1 MPEPNGDLY
10 RQKLNRINDAVH
22 LKKPDRV
29 PIILEFGYFVARYAG
44 ITYQDLI
51 YDPLKCAAAYR
62 KTVADFSP
70 DAFHCIP
77 FDSGPAMEAIDSLT
91 IKWPGHGLGSNQ
103 SHQYVEGEFM
113 LADEYDVFL
122 EDPTGFLLKTY
133 LPRICGAL
141 SSFEMFPDMLS
152 LMGPA
157 RGIISPAIATPEF
170 IAACQAV
177 YKTAKRNTEWGEV
190 WMDFVEE
197 IESAGNP
204 AITLVGFGQAPF
216 DFFSDHLR
224 GMRGIM
230 LDMYRRPDKLL
241 AAMERVL
248 PIILRKIKS
257 FSTTSGNKLVF
268 MGPHRGSDGF
278 MSLQQFEK
286 FYWPGLRA
294 TILALIEVGFTPYV
308 FWEGDYTSRLPY
320 LLEIPPGKIICRL
333 DRTDIYKAKKVLGGH
348 HCIAGGM
355 LPSLLQTCSVQQ
367 VKDECVRLIET
378 IGSDGGFIMGSSCPL
393 DEAKSENVKAM
404 VEATRQYGTRRQG
417 DIS

>member
-1 MPEPNGDLY
+1 MSQSHKDLY
-10 RQKLNRINDAVH
+10 QQKLNRIDDAVR

-29 PIILEFGYFVARYAG
+29 PVILEFGYFVARYAG

-51 YDPLKCAAAYR
+51 YDPLKCVAAYR
-62 KTVADFSP
+62 KTVGDFAP

-91 IKWPGHGLGSNQ
+91 VKWPGHGIGANH

-113 LADEYDVFL
+113 LADEYDAFL
-122 EDPTGFLLKTY
+122 EDPTGFLLRSY
-133 LPRICGAL
+133 LPRICGTL
-141 SSFEMFPDMLS
+141 GSFKDFPDILS

-157 RGIISPAIATPEF
+157 RGIISSAVATPEF
-170 IAACQAV
+170 VAACQAI
-177 YKTAKRNTEWGEV
+177 YRTARKGMEWSAV
-190 WMDFVEE
+190 WRDFVEE

-204 AITLVGFGQAPF
+204 AITLVGFGQAPY

-230 LDMYRRPDKLL
+230 LDMYRQPDKLL

-248 PIILRKIKS
+248 PIILRKIKDLS
-257 FSTTSGNKLVF
+257 KTSGNKLVF

-278 MSLQQFEK
+278 MSLHQFEK
-286 FYWPGLRA
+286 FYWPGLKA
-294 TILALIEVGFTPYV
+294 TILALIDAGFTPYV

-333 DRTDIYKAKKVLGGH
+333 DRTDIYKAQKALGRH
-348 HCIAGGM
+348 QCIAGGM
-355 LPSLLQTCSVQQ
+355 LPSLLQTGTVQQ
-367 VKDECVRLIET
+367 IKDECAKLIEV
-378 IGSDGGFIMGSSCPL
+378 IGKDGGFIMGSSCPL
-393 DEAKSENVKAM
+393 DEAKIENVKAM
-404 VEATRQYGTRRQG
+404 VEVTRQYGT
-417 DIS
+417 

>member
-141 SSFEMFPDMLS
+141 SSFETFPDMLS

-177 YKTAKRNTEWGEV
+177 YMTAKRNTEWGAV

-257 FSTTSGNKLVF
+257 LSTTSGNKLVF

>member
-1 MPEPNGDLY
+1 MPESNKNVY
-10 RQKLNRINDAVH
+10 QQKLNRIEDAVH
-22 LKKPDRV
+22 LRKPDRV

-51 YDPLKCAAAYR
+51 YDPIKCAAAYR
-62 KTVADFSP
+62 KTVADFAP

-91 IKWPGHGLGSNQ
+91 VKWPGHGLGPNQ

-113 LADEYDVFL
+113 LADDYDAFL
-122 EDPTGFLLKTY
+122 EDPTGFLLRSY
-133 LPRICGAL
+133 LPRICGTLASL
-141 SSFEMFPDMLS
+141 KDFPDMVS
-152 LMGPA
+152 LLGPA
-157 RGIISPAIATPEF
+157 RGIISPTVAAPEF
-170 IAACQAV
+170 IAACQAI
-177 YKTAKRNTEWGEV
+177 YSTAKKGMEWGAV
-190 WMDFVEE
+190 WRDFVEE

-204 AITLVGFGQAPF
+204 AITLVGFGQAPY

-241 AAMERVL
+241 AAMERIL
-248 PIILRKIKS
+248 PIILRKIKTLS
-257 FSTTSGNKLVF
+257 QTSGNRLVF

-278 MSLQQFEK
+278 MSLSQFEK

-294 TILALIEVGFTPYV
+294 TILALIEAGFTPYV
-308 FWEGDYTSRLPY
+308 FWEGDYTSRLPF

-333 DRTDIYKAKKVLGGH
+333 DRTDVYKAKKALGGH

-355 LPSLLQTCSVQQ
+355 LPSLLQTGTVQQ
-367 VKDECVRLIET
+367 VKDECLRLIEA
-378 IGSDGGFIMGSSCPL
+378 IGKDGGFIVGSSCPL
-393 DEAKSENVKAM
+393 DEAKVENVHAM
-404 VEATRQYGTRRQG
+404 VETAKRHGGFR
-417 DIS
+417 

>member
-1 MPEPNGDLY
+1 MREPNEDLY
-10 RQKLNRINDAVH
+10 QQKLGRIENAVH

-29 PIILEFGYFVARYAG
+29 PVILEYGYFVARYAG

-51 YDPLKCAAAYR
+51 YDRAKCTAAYR
-62 KTVADFSP
+62 KAVVDFEP

-91 IKWPGHGLGSNQ
+91 VKWPGHGVGCNQ

-113 LADEYDVFL
+113 LAEEYDAFL
-122 EDPTGFLLKTY
+122 EDPTGFLLRSY
-133 LPRICGAL
+133 LPRICGTL
-141 SSFEMFPDMLS
+141 GSFRDFPDMLS

-157 RGIISPAIATPEF
+157 RGIISPIVAAPEF
-170 IAACQAV
+170 MAACRAV
-177 YKTAKRNTEWGEV
+177 YRTAGAGIEWNTV
-190 WMDFVEE
+190 WRDFVQE

-230 LDMYRRPDKLL
+230 LDMYRQPDKLL
-241 AAMERVL
+241 AAMDKVL
-248 PIILRKIKS
+248 PIILRKIE
-257 FSTTSGNKLVF
+257 TLAATNENKLVF

-278 MSLQQFEK
+278 MSLRQFEK
-286 FYWPGLRA
+286 FYWPGLKA
-294 TILALIEVGFTPYV
+294 TILALIEAGFTPYV
-308 FWEGDYTSRLPY
+308 FWEGDYTSRLSY

-333 DRTDIYKAKKVLGGH
+333 DRTDIYKAKEALGGH

-355 LPSLLQTCSVQQ
+355 LPSLLQTGSVQQ
-367 VKDECVRLIET
+367 VKDECLKLIET

-393 DEAKSENVKAM
+393 DEAKIENVKTM
-404 VEATRQYGTRRQG
+404 VETTRQYGVYR
-417 DIS
+417 

>member
-1 MPEPNGDLY
+1 MPEFNKDLY
-10 RQKLNRINDAVH
+10 QQKLNRIEDAVR

-51 YDPLKCAAAYR
+51 YDPIKCAAAYR
-62 KTVADFSP
+62 KTVADFAP

-91 IKWPGHGLGSNQ
+91 VKWPGHGLGPNQ

-113 LADEYDVFL
+113 LADDYDAFL
-122 EDPTGFLLKTY
+122 EDPTGFLLRSY
-133 LPRICGAL
+133 LPRICGTLASL
-141 SSFEMFPDMLS
+141 KDFPDMVS
-152 LMGPA
+152 LLGPA
-157 RGIISPAIATPEF
+157 RGIISPTVAAPEF
-170 IAACQAV
+170 IAACQAI
-177 YKTAKRNTEWGEV
+177 YSTAKKGMEWGAV
-190 WMDFVEE
+190 WRDFVEE

-204 AITLVGFGQAPF
+204 AITLVGFGQAPY

-241 AAMERVL
+241 AAMERIL
-248 PIILRKIKS
+248 PIILRKIKTLS
-257 FSTTSGNKLVF
+257 QTSGNRLVF

-278 MSLQQFEK
+278 MSLSQFEK

-294 TILALIEVGFTPYV
+294 TILALIEAGFTPYV
-308 FWEGDYTSRLPY
+308 FWEGDYTSRLPF

-333 DRTDIYKAKKVLGGH
+333 DRTDVYKAKKALGGH

-355 LPSLLQTCSVQQ
+355 LPSLLQTGTVQQ
-367 VKDECVRLIET
+367 VKDECLRLIEA
-378 IGSDGGFIMGSSCPL
+378 IGKDGGFIVGSSCPL
-393 DEAKSENVKAM
+393 DEAKVENVHAM
-404 VEATRQYGTRRQG
+404 VETAKRHGGFR
-417 DIS
+417 